1 MLKWEEKNRYLCEI
15 ARGGW
20 TRKLNIW
27 AILKNEINCCPE
39 RLLKKVS
46 FSILKWSR
54 YKKDHTE
61 LAAFFM
67 ITWNVFS
74 QNIWWC
80 LKAYKG
86 VCEAWH
92 REYGTCSCS
101 IGKGIITPRQ
111 SNQEIKHFSPQLGKL
126 LRAAQPH
133 SYAPGI
139 PTEAKSRPDPKFILL
154 TVVVANP
161 L

>member
-1 MLKWEEKNRYLCEI
+1 MLKWEQKTGICVKSLVVAEPENWTFEQFKKN
-15 ARGGW
+15 G
-20 TRKLNIW
+20 
-27 AILKNEINCCPE
+27 INCCPE
-39 RLLKKVS
+39 LLLKKIS

-54 YKKDHTE
+54 HKKRSYRVSSFLYDN
-61 LAAFFM
+61 LNF
-67 ITWNVFS
+67 FS

-92 REYGTCSCS
+92 KEYGTCSCS

-111 SNQEIKHFSPQLGKL
+111 SNQEIKHFSLQLGKL

-154 TVVVANP
+154 TFV
-161 L
+161 LSSHL